1 MKKNT
6 KISART
12 IVPFM
17 TVVLLLFVGARLWL
31 PLPPPVAL
39 VTKVVKDVTHR
50 PTDKDWQAAKV
61 GQPLSDGDLLK
72 TGEKSIAIVKF
83 ADNNVLR
90 VRERSEMKVFA
101 QKSPDGAFSKNVEI
115 ARGKT
120 GFSVENQ
127 ENETFTFTS
136 PTSVASIRGS
146 GGEFITEEPGDTL
159 TMLTGSGD
167 LTSNLTGATET
178 VNSGETGTV
187 DSETGE
193 IEVTDSTDDQQNGAQ
208 SSNSDP
214 NMNQLRMRTTD
225 GRTLIIEF
233 DDQRP

>member
-1 MKKNT
+1 MKKKRNM
-6 KISART
+6 SSRT
-12 IVPFM
+12 IVPF
-17 TVVLLLFVGARLWL
+17 LILAAFLFVGARLWL
-31 PLPPPVAL
+31 PLAPVVAL
-39 VTKVVKDVTHR
+39 VTKAVKEVTHR
-50 PTDKDWQAAKV
+50 TEEKDWQQTKR

-127 ENETFTFTS
+127 ENESFTFTS

-146 GGEFITEEPGDTL
+146 DGLFISEEEGDTL
-159 TMLTGSGD
+159 TMSTGSGD
-167 LTSNLTGATET
+167 LTSNLTGETQSVEGGQTGT
-178 VNSGETGTV
+178 VNSETGDV
-187 DSETGE
+187 
-193 IEVTDSTDDQQNGAQ
+193 EVTDSTEDQQSDAQ
-208 SSNSDP
+208 SANSEP
-214 NMNQLRMRTTD
+214 NINEIRMRTTD
-225 GRTLIIEF
+225 GRYFIIEF